1 MFLESESPFTSKFKL
16 EKEFTNK
23 YEYYMQGKVD
33 DIQTEL
39 QLMRDRLDKYMSK
52 FPQKFS
58 DKPPMSRLG
67 QSKCS
72 LNAFDSEK
80 SPLPG
85 FDSAR

>member
-1 MFLESESPFTSKFKL
+1 MTDLQITKRIRDPEMFLESESPFTSKFKL

-52 FPQKFS
+52 FP
-58 DKPPMSRLG
+58 
-67 QSKCS
+67 
-72 LNAFDSEK
+72 
-80 SPLPG
+80 
-85 FDSAR
+85 